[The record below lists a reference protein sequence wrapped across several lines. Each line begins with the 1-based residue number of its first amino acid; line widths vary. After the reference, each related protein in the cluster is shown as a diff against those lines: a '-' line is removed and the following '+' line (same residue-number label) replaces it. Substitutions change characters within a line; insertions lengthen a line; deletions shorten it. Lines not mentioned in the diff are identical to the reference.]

1 MKINSYQE
9 KYKYLKHRIKDKSHG
24 SYALVTYDGHTE
36 TIWIANLGKGF
47 SKNKSK
53 YYLEAPVQLYTYD
66 INDETRENFEEYG
79 YIIRGDKAYEI
90 NVWQTLPFLS
100 EVIDDLRLI
109 SEEECLNWLLE
120 HENKQEN

>member
-47 SKNKSK
+47 SKNKSR
-53 YYLEAPVQLYTYD
+53 YYLESPVQLYTYN
-66 INDETRENFEEYG
+66 INDETRQAFKEDG
-79 YIIRGDKAYEI
+79 YIIRDDKAYEI
-90 NVWQTLPFLS
+90 NAWQTPPFLPDKLN
-100 EVIDDLRLI
+100 EFRLI

-120 HENKQEN
+120 YKDN